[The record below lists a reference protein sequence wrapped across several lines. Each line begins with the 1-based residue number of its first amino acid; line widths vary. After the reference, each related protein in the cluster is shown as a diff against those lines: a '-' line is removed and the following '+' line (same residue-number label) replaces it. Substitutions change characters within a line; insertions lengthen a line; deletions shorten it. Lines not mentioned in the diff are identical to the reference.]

1 MGWVWGCRGGRGK
14 TIRIRGAA
22 VTELDRDQA
31 PQEADDGA
39 DPSVVMAAQFA
50 RAADYDR
57 AGDLA
62 AAIGLYESVLTGRE
76 ALWGAD
82 HPDTRAARRDLADA
96 YERSGAVDRA
106 IPLYET
112 VLAGSRRRHGVDDA
126 VTAVDGNDLAL
137 AYEEVGRDAEAI
149 ALFDVACQR
158 DGTTVLPR
166 AWDHLGVWLIMAVIG
181 RSGQP

>member
-1 MGWVWGCRGGRGK
+1 MFDVIDGYELDRGCRAVVRIRGIGGSPEPWGGCGDAAVGAAK
-14 TIRIRGAA
+14 QFGCRGAA

-39 DPSVVMAAQFA
+39 DPSVALAAQFA

-76 ALWGAD
+76 ALCGAD

-96 YERSGAVDRA
+96 YERSGAVGGWGWNGLVRIDFYRYYYGRGYYA
-106 IPLYET
+106 SDT
-112 VLAGSRRRHGVDDA
+112 VVVPGWFPSNNHYPIYW
-126 VTAVDGNDLAL
+126 N
-137 AYEEVGRDAEAI
+137 
-149 ALFDVACQR
+149 
-158 DGTTVLPR
+158 
-166 AWDHLGVWLIMAVIG
+166 
-181 RSGQP
+181 S